1 MFANLDP
8 ATLLVIV
15 VAVLTLA
22 VAWRAIKN
30 GKVGPQY
37 GLSLKGIFTK
47 TKDENQNNS
56 DKS

>member
-1 MFANLDP
+1 MFANIDL
-8 ATLLVIV
+8 AIALVIV

-47 TKDENQNNS
+47 TKDKNQNNS
-56 DKS
+56 D

>member
-1 MFANLDP
+1 MFTNFDP
-8 ATLLVIV
+8 ALLLVIA

-30 GKVGPQY
+30 GKVGPEY

-47 TKDENQNNS
+47 TNDQNQNNPN
-56 DKS
+56 

>member
-8 ATLLVIV
+8 AIVLVIA

-30 GKVGPQY
+30 GKVGPEY

-47 TKDENQNNS
+47 TKDKNQNNP
-56 DKS
+56 D